1 MQDINLAVCGHAGHG
16 KSTLLGK
23 AVSEF
28 GMVSKKQ
35 IEAAKA
41 AAREG
46 KDPSFV
52 FAHLVFRS
60 KKISPTSEAA
70 RGITYQTA
78 LIRFE
83 LGDRRVTAIDTP
95 GQEDYTNNLFI
106 GMFQA
111 DGALLLVS
119 AKDGIMPVTEQILR
133 ILVGFEIPLLGV
145 SITKMDVKDYSE
157 EVYRSRVKE
166 VKAKLRELGLYKD
179 KIVFFPTS
187 AYQSGRDILDP
198 GEGVESF
205 QHCKWF
211 KGPSFKDFLSGLD
224 FQNIRPEAPLRA
236 LVHPTDAYDHVPGI
250 GKAVTAVVESG
261 VLREKDKLVFEPVS
275 TEAGKPITAEVRSVE
290 LTRGHIA
297 TPGIPIEEARPRQLV
312 GVALGKVSQNKGLRE
327 IFNGRGIVM
336 GPLDKRPST
345 ARRMIIEFTIFDEK
359 IKVRV
364 NEEWVLHAHLD
375 HVTITINEILAYR
388 FKKDNEWITGKY
400 EEVSAGDW
408 GRVRVTT
415 NRPIALETAKTLAP
429 LSRIVIRQGTKAV
442 GFGRCVEILPAR
454 SPREDDDRSGE
465 RKRKGKDSGRKRP
478 PSSGQI
484 RGPELDSTS

>member
-275 TEAGKPITAEVRSVE
+275 TEAGKPIIRCRMPGSGITWRNAGIVNRGRSWQPAPYWHRIPAPRMRILIGLWRATCAAVALTAASGPPFMMR
-290 LTRGHIA
+290 RGNCSL
-297 TPGIPIEEARPRQLV
+297 IPVRPRH
-312 GVALGKVSQNKGLRE
+312 
-327 IFNGRGIVM
+327 
-336 GPLDKRPST
+336 P
-345 ARRMIIEFTIFDEK
+345 IIRAIWK
-359 IKVRV
+359 A
-364 NEEWVLHAHLD
+364 EW
-375 HVTITINEILAYR
+375 R
-388 FKKDNEWITGKY
+388 
-400 EEVSAGDW
+400 
-408 GRVRVTT
+408 
-415 NRPIALETAKTLAP
+415 
-429 LSRIVIRQGTKAV
+429 
-442 GFGRCVEILPAR
+442 
-454 SPREDDDRSGE
+454 
-465 RKRKGKDSGRKRP
+465 
-478 PSSGQI
+478 
-484 RGPELDSTS
+484 